1 MTQKKLAVF
10 HSKNKMFKAMSEN
23 EDWQVFKD
31 MLLNLRLAVAVD
43 PRPDTAVRHLA
54 RTWFDEGKY
63 RNPTCDSVLIK
74 LSALKKAN
82 STLEELIALY
92 IDLEEGTEK

>member
-1 MTQKKLAVF
+1 MAQKKPAVF
-10 HSKNKMFKAMSEN
+10 NSKAKMMKAISTP
-23 EDWQVFKD
+23 EDWDLFKE

-54 RTWFDEGKY
+54 RTWYDQGKY

-74 LSALKKAN
+74 LTALKKAN
-82 STLEELIALY
+82 RTLEELIALY
-92 IDLEEGTEK
+92 IDIEGTDK